1 MRHAYNF
8 VMGLPSQ
15 CSHMPIEQL
24 LLMAAL
30 ITLVVAV
37 ILMMSGREMA

>member
-8 VMGLPSQ
+8 LTGLPGQ
-15 CSHMPIEQL
+15 CSQMPFEQL
-24 LLMAAL
+24 LLLAAL

-37 ILMMSGREMA
+37 ILMVSGREMA

>member
-8 VMGLPSQ
+8 LMGLPQQ
-15 CSHMPIEQL
+15 CSQMPIEQL

-37 ILMMSGREMA
+37 ILMMSGREIA